1 MDKGPLL
8 LENVRNMTSQ
18 RVKVEES
25 FVPAFK
31 DKAAEVSNLLAEPK
45 CDHASVDGVL
55 SFGRENLGKSS
66 GMDGFSYEFEFGFRT
81 NCGGLDSFTTQGE
94 DDLKLE
100 VLDGLLDDIDEVDDF
115 HAANDL
121 STVCDD
127 FLLDIEFTEKVAK
140 FDCGPVEGSH
150 LGNSSSESHSPGAS
164 GSNVAVGMSDSSITA
179 LESECKNDS
188 LEKMVN
194 CELHGTFKSKCEYQA
209 PDMEKCPSSHD
220 VDRFDELDS
229 DDNVLLSS
237 ILSKCK
243 KRVKSTVLGTKV
255 KRLRKPTKRYIEE
268 SSDLKPGSLMR
279 GQNVS
284 TATLKDKHPK
294 VTPCNGSSKGSQVA
308 SESWLRGGRL
318 KKRSPILGFESD
330 DDIFSSDS
338 DDDRVRKRKSKI
350 DDRRKNQRMWTL
362 SEVMKLI
369 DGISQFGVGK
379 WTDIKRLLFSASSH
393 RTPIDLRDKWRNL
406 LRASYAHQKNKGEV
420 DPKHAMRSLPKP
432 VLCRIRELATIHPY
446 PRVPYS
452 KKCNGNTDSS
462 RHPIKA
468 KSAPFS
474 SHGRNLRR
482 TTIKEQ

>member
-1 MDKGPLL
+1 MVDFDSCGYCYDQNIPNANL
-8 LENVRNMTSQ
+8 
-18 RVKVEES
+18 
-25 FVPAFK
+25 PAFF
-31 DKAAEVSNLLAEPK
+31 
-45 CDHASVDGVL
+45 SV
-55 SFGRENLGKSS
+55 
-66 GMDGFSYEFEFGFRT
+66 
-81 NCGGLDSFTTQGE
+81 
-94 DDLKLE
+94 
-100 VLDGLLDDIDEVDDF
+100 
-115 HAANDL
+115 A
-121 STVCDD
+121 
-127 FLLDIEFTEKVAK
+127 DIEFTEKVAK

-220 VDRFDELDS
+220 MDRFDELDS

-318 KKRSPILGFESD
+318 KKRSPIL
-330 DDIFSSDS
+330 
-338 DDDRVRKRKSKI
+338 V
-350 DDRRKNQRMWTL
+350 
-362 SEVMKLI
+362 
-369 DGISQFGVGK
+369 
-379 WTDIKRLLFSASSH
+379 
-393 RTPIDLRDKWRNL
+393 
-406 LRASYAHQKNKGEV
+406 
-420 DPKHAMRSLPKP
+420 
-432 VLCRIRELATIHPY
+432 CIHPH
-446 PRVPYS
+446 
-452 KKCNGNTDSS
+452 D
-462 RHPIKA
+462 I
-468 KSAPFS
+468 
-474 SHGRNLRR
+474 NL
-482 TTIKEQ
+482 TLLP

>member
-1 MDKGPLL
+1 MIYIRGGAG
-8 LENVRNMTSQ
+8 
-18 RVKVEES
+18 ES
-25 FVPAFK
+25 
-31 DKAAEVSNLLAEPK
+31 
-45 CDHASVDGVL
+45 
-55 SFGRENLGKSS
+55 
-66 GMDGFSYEFEFGFRT
+66 
-81 NCGGLDSFTTQGE
+81 GLDSFTTQGE

-220 VDRFDELDS
+220 MDRFDELDS

-379 WTDIKRLLFSASSH
+379 WTDIKRLLFSSSSH

-452 KKCNGNTDSS
+452 KKCNGDTDSS

-474 SHGRNLRR
+474 SHGRNLR